1 VETGSK
7 LFVVW
12 MAVFNAHFLYL
23 YASFGSFY
31 AVQGLHCA
39 RNLRL
44 LVLFYQ
50 FSVLMAWCTGFPL
63 SNTHANVLTYFFL
76 SQATVHFIL
85 SENDHIRPHTH
96 GT

>member
-1 VETGSK
+1 MPYVETGSK

-12 MAVFNAHFLYL
+12 MAVVNAHFLYL

-44 LVLFYQ
+44 LVLFY
-50 FSVLMAWCTGFPL
+50 S
-63 SNTHANVLTYFFL
+63 
-76 SQATVHFIL
+76 IL
-85 SENDHIRPHTH
+85 STYGLVYWFFIEQHTC
-96 GT
+96 